1 MTIESLLSPPWVEMQ
16 AESFELVLRVLDESK
31 LENIVHIAGVEVE
44 LTSGVIPTLA
54 TPNYYR

>member
-1 MTIESLLSPPWVEMQ
+1 MIHCSPLLGLTCKLKV
-16 AESFELVLRVLDESK
+16 ELVLVVLDESK

>member
-1 MTIESLLSPPWVEMQ
+1 MTIESLQSPPQVDLQ
-16 AESFELVLRVLDESK
+16 AESDELVLVVLDESK
-31 LENIVHIAGVEVE
+31 LENFVHIASVEVE

>member
-1 MTIESLLSPPWVEMQ
+1 MTIESLQSPPWVDLQ
-16 AESFELVLRVLDESK
+16 AESYELVLVVLDESK

-44 LTSGVIPTLA
+44 LTSRVIPTLA